1 MSMEYIGGA
10 FIGNSLFFGFFS
22 LICIKRIIQFIFKKK
37 KKHRIWIPFYILL
50 FFCTIIR
57 GGSLVYFGLTL
68 IREDQSE
75 KTLEILMSSPYMV
88 YLFLYLLLILHF
100 LIYYINAHINLANDR
115 NIFNNEIPN
124 LTRNTIIL
132 LIIVFPIFLI
142 VFTLM
147 SIFALLGIIAQWTL
161 IKMISIFNIA
171 SPSILIIYYVFL
183 NCKFSGRPYKDEL
196 KKKNTKI
203 IIKICILWSA
213 TRIISGIIYLALK
226 ITDLQSL
233 IDPDLINKKNEDPG
247 KEETIVN
254 IILITLFFIFLELFP
269 IYFSL
274 EDNLAKTFIKG
285 DHGNDLLLIQN
296 NDENNN
302 IIKNPLDSLNVSLKN
317 DEEIQKGINI
327 TTNSIKLDVKDYLIK
342 EEDLIIGEKIFERK
356 NGLGVIHKGKY
367 KNNDVSIRIIKFDR
381 LSRYNIED
389 IIGDFDQIIN
399 LNHKNI
405 LNIIGY
411 IISQDNRVILVT
423 RAIKNGSLYDYIHN
437 EEKNLTKEEKIKIT
451 IGLING
457 IEYLHTKN
465 IVHCH
470 LNSKNILLD
479 DELNPLIVDFGFK
492 NLYELANLFNKYIN
506 KSGYSAP
513 EILAT
518 TGKFFKIPENI
529 NDNLKKIDVYSFGMI
544 LWEMI
549 TNTVPFEVKLNEIK
563 KYVLEEKVR
572 PEVPTNINKSLSTL
586 IRNCW
591 DSELSKRPSEQEIK
605 NFFYQNPDIFDV

>member
-203 IIKICILWSA
+203 IIKNCILWSA

-247 KEETIVN
+247 KEKTIVN

-285 DHGNDLLLIQN
+285 NQQNDLLLIQN

-423 RAIKNGSLYDYIHN
+423 RSIKNGSLYDYIHN

-605 NFFYQNPDIFDV
+605 NFFYQNPDIFDI

>member
-203 IIKICILWSA
+203 IIKNCILWSA

-247 KEETIVN
+247 KEKTIVN

-285 DHGNDLLLIQN
+285 NQQNDLLLIQN

-317 DEEIQKGINI
+317 DEEIQKGINK

-423 RAIKNGSLYDYIHN
+423 RSIKNGSLYDYIHN

-605 NFFYQNPDIFDV
+605 NFFYQNPDIFDI

>member
-100 LIYYINAHINLANDR
+100 LIYYINAHINIANDR

-203 IIKICILWSA
+203 IIKNCILWSA

-247 KEETIVN
+247 KEKTIVN

-285 DHGNDLLLIQN
+285 NQQNDLLLIQN

-423 RAIKNGSLYDYIHN
+423 RSIKNGSLYDYIHN

-605 NFFYQNPDIFDV
+605 NFFYQNPDIFDI

>member
-1 MSMEYIGGA
+1 M
-10 FIGNSLFFGFFS
+10 
-22 LICIKRIIQFIFKKK
+22 
-37 KKHRIWIPFYILL
+37 
-50 FFCTIIR
+50 
-57 GGSLVYFGLTL
+57 
-68 IREDQSE
+68 
-75 KTLEILMSSPYMV
+75 
-88 YLFLYLLLILHF
+88 
-100 LIYYINAHINLANDR
+100 
-115 NIFNNEIPN
+115 
-124 LTRNTIIL
+124 
-132 LIIVFPIFLI
+132 
-142 VFTLM
+142 
-147 SIFALLGIIAQWTL
+147 
-161 IKMISIFNIA
+161 
-171 SPSILIIYYVFL
+171 
-183 NCKFSGRPYKDEL
+183 
-196 KKKNTKI
+196 
-203 IIKICILWSA
+203 WSA

-247 KEETIVN
+247 KEKTIVN

-285 DHGNDLLLIQN
+285 NQQNDLLLIQN

-423 RAIKNGSLYDYIHN
+423 RSIKNGSLYDYIHN

-605 NFFYQNPDIFDV
+605 NFFYQNPDIFDI

>member
-203 IIKICILWSA
+203 IIKNCILWSA

-247 KEETIVN
+247 KEKTIVN

-285 DHGNDLLLIQN
+285 NQQNDLLLIQN

-302 IIKNPLDSLNVSLKN
+302 IIKNPLDSLNVSLRN

-423 RAIKNGSLYDYIHN
+423 RSIKNGSLYDYIHN

-605 NFFYQNPDIFDV
+605 NFFYQNPDIFDI